1 MAPHSS
7 ILAWKIPQTEEPDGL
22 QSMGSQRVGH
32 EWTTKTHTHTHTVC
46 RVSLFQATSPL
57 DYKEIKPVHPKGNQP
72 WVFTGRT
79 DAKAETPILW
89 PPHAKTW
96 LIGKDSA
103 SLSLTISRSLPKFM
117 SIDLVMPSNHLT
129 VCPHIHVSFLAYPDC
144 SGRYY
149 QTYKLHAISWEW
161 RALLMES
168 HKVKFFFFH
177 SHHSRLP
184 LLTWWL
190 VTTCS

>member
-1 MAPHSS
+1 M
-7 ILAWKIPQTEEPDGL
+7 WE
-22 QSMGSQRVGH
+22 
-32 EWTTKTHTHTHTVC
+32 
-46 RVSLFQATSPL
+46 L
-57 DYKEIKPVHPKGNQP
+57 DYKEGWTLKNWCFWTVVLEKTLKNPLGCKDIKPVNSKGNQP

-144 SGRYY
+144 SGRSY